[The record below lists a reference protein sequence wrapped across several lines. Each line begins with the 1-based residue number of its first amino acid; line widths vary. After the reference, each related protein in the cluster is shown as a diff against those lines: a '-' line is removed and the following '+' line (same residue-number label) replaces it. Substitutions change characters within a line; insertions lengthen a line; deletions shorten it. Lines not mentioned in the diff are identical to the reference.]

1 VFVGREDFDHAGGK
15 GAGVGVEAVVEE
27 GLAAAGLRFGEDD
40 LAAEMFEDFGDGDA
54 DVRIELVGQAGNE
67 ERDLG
72 H

>member
-1 VFVGREDFDHAGGK
+1 
-15 GAGVGVEAVVEE
+15 
-27 GLAAAGLRFGEDD
+27 
-40 LAAEMFEDFGDGDA
+40 MFEDFGDGDA